1 MCSLLTLTERSQ
13 MGFKAICF
21 QIVKLVR
28 FHISS
33 KHTQGAKWK
42 KRNQNTYLQFLF
54 TFER

>member
-21 QIVKLVR
+21 QIVKLFR